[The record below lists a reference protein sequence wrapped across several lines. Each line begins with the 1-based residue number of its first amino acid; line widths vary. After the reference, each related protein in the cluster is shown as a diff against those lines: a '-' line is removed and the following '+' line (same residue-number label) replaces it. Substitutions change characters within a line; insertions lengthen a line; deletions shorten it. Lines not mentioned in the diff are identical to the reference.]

1 VIKYKKSLK
10 ELKMKAIDSLT
21 DFFGKVSS
29 YLVLVLSLL
38 VVYDALGRYLFHEG
52 SVALQELEWHIF
64 DVVFLVGLSWAL
76 KVDEHVRVDI
86 FYSRFS
92 PKTKAFVNLVSM
104 LFLIIPFSIMIVYTS
119 SNFIYLSFLQDEIS
133 SDPGGLKYRY
143 VIKGFI
149 AFGFVLLALQGVSEA
164 FKNLKILRGQK

>member
-1 VIKYKKSLK
+1 
-10 ELKMKAIDSLT
+10 MKAIDSLT
-21 DFFGKVSS
+21 DFFGKISS

-76 KVDEHVRVDI
+76 KADEHVRVDI

-92 PKTKAFVNLVSM
+92 PKTRFTKALVLGENL
-104 LFLIIPFSIMIVYTS
+104 L
-119 SNFIYLSFLQDEIS
+119 
-133 SDPGGLKYRY
+133 
-143 VIKGFI
+143 
-149 AFGFVLLALQGVSEA
+149 
-164 FKNLKILRGQK
+164 

>member
-1 VIKYKKSLK
+1 
-10 ELKMKAIDSLT
+10 MKFIDGII
-21 DFFGKVSS
+21 DFFGKLSS
-29 YLVLVLSLL
+29 YLVLLLSLL
-38 VVYDALGRYLFHEG
+38 VVYDALSRYLFHSG

-64 DVVFLVGLSWAL
+64 DVIFLVGLSWAL
-76 KVDEHVRVDI
+76 KADEHVRVDI

-92 PKTKAFVNLVSM
+92 DKTKAVVNLISM
-104 LFLIIPFSIMIVYTS
+104 LFLVVPFSLMVVYTS

-149 AFGFVLLALQGVSEA
+149 AFGFILLALGAVSEA
-164 FKNLKILRGQK
+164 VKNYKTLRGQK